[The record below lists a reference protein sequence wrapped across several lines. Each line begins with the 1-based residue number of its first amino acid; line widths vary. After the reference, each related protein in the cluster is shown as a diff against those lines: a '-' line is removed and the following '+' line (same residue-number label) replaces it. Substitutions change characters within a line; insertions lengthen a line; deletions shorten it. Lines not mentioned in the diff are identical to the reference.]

1 MAGYTIL
8 LVDDEAPIL
17 KALSRLLQYEGYT
30 IRSTTRPEE
39 VADILREEEIHL
51 VISDHTMPGMT
62 GIEVLRT
69 ARLIRPDAVRLILTG
84 NADLQMA
91 MDAVNQ
97 GEIYRFLT
105 KPWDNN
111 DLLLTVRMGLR
122 EYEIA
127 LQNKRLSK
135 VVRQQSETIKRLREQ
150 LSGAPAAGTAAA
162 PAPKASGKA
171 VFTISDEELAAL
183 EKEYD
188 L

>member
-17 KALSRLLQYEGYT
+17 KALTRLLQYEGYN
-30 IRSTTRPEE
+30 IRSTTVPEE
-39 VADILREEEIHL
+39 VADIMRGEEIHL

-62 GIEVLRT
+62 GVEVLRT
-69 ARLIRPDAVRLILTG
+69 ARLIRPDAIRVMLTG

-111 DLLLTVRMGLR
+111 DLLITVRMGLR
-122 EYEIA
+122 EFEIQQ
-127 LQNKRLSK
+127 QNRRLTK
-135 VVRQQSETIKRLREQ
+135 VVRQQAETIKRLQEQ
-150 LSGAPAAGTAAA
+150 LTGASAAG
-162 PAPKASGKA
+162 PAPKASGGA
-171 VFTISDEELAAL
+171 IFTISDEELAAL
-183 EKEYD
+183 EKEYN